1 MNKPTLALLALSG
14 LCMVETA
21 VCAQSLFQKNK
32 PPEHFAVN
40 KQVKEII
47 VVFKTHFDIGYT
59 HRVKDVVQYYR
70 TDMIDHALEAMDSS
84 RSMPAEL
91 QFKWTCPGW
100 VMSKIMEPWPGQT
113 NERRKKLDEAF
124 NKGRFITHAMPF
136 TIETDVCEPEVTTR
150 GLGFASK
157 LARQY
162 HLPLPLSAKV
172 TDMPSHSG
180 ELATVLNNAGVKF
193 LQIGCN
199 WPSGFVQTPG
209 LFWWQGPDGSKVLTF
224 YSSIYG
230 TTTGLNWPYDWG
242 KGEHFVGH
250 GLLPPADWPYK
261 IWPAIFVTMDNT
273 GPPKERDVKA
283 LFEEAK
289 KKMPGVKIRIGT
301 MDDFVTTILSDK
313 PTLPVFKKKC
323 PIPGCMAL
331 CAIRVAPN
339 CRGKPRHCWQ
349 PVNY

>member
-1 MNKPTLALLALSG
+1 MNKPTLALLALTG
-14 LCMVETA
+14 LCMVKTT
-21 VCAQSLFQKNK
+21 VCAQSSFKKRK
-32 PPEHFAVN
+32 PAESFVAN

-124 NKGRFITHAMPF
+124 SKGRFITHAMPF
-136 TIETDVCEPEVTTR
+136 TVETDVCEPEVITR

-172 TDMPSHSG
+172 TD
-180 ELATVLNNAGVKF
+180 
-193 LQIGCN
+193 
-199 WPSGFVQTPG
+199 
-209 LFWWQGPDGSKVLTF
+209 
-224 YSSIYG
+224 
-230 TTTGLNWPYDWG
+230 
-242 KGEHFVGH
+242 
-250 GLLPPADWPYK
+250 
-261 IWPAIFVTMDNT
+261 
-273 GPPKERDVKA
+273 
-283 LFEEAK
+283 
-289 KKMPGVKIRIGT
+289 
-301 MDDFVTTILSDK
+301 
-313 PTLPVFKKKC
+313 
-323 PIPGCMAL
+323 
-331 CAIRVAPN
+331 
-339 CRGKPRHCWQ
+339 
-349 PVNY
+349 